1 VTVGSKPAYVVSQV
15 PQIQSFAEGWSM
27 KSAPRSNLFSL
38 FGTEVSKVNWK
49 RIAFWAALWFF
60 IHSAPTEDPFA
71 RFRSEQDVGA
81 AVHFEDEF

>member
-1 VTVGSKPAYVVSQV
+1 MAEVA
-15 PQIQSFAEGWSM
+15 QIQSFAGHRSM
-27 KSAPRSNLFSL
+27 KSAPRSNLFSV
-38 FGTEVSKVNWK
+38 FGTEVSKVDWK

-71 RFRSEQDVGA
+71 RFRSERDVRA

>member
-1 VTVGSKPAYVVSQV
+1 VVSQV
-15 PQIQSFAEGWSM
+15 LQIESFTERGSM
-27 KSAPRSNLFSL
+27 KSAPGSNLFSV

-49 RIAFWAALWFF
+49 RIAFWAALWWF

-71 RFRSEQDVGA
+71 RFRSERDVRA

>member
-1 VTVGSKPAYVVSQV
+1 MVSQV

-60 IHSAPTEDPFA
+60 IQSAPTEDPFA
-71 RFRSEQDVGA
+71 RFRSERDVRA

>member
-1 VTVGSKPAYVVSQV
+1 MTVGSKPAYVASQV
-15 PQIQSFAEGWSM
+15 RQIQSFAEHCSM
-27 KSAPRSNLFSL
+27 KSASRSNLFSV

-71 RFRSEQDVGA
+71 RFRSDRDVRA
-81 AVHFEDEF
+81 AAHFEDEF